1 MKEFAIIMIGT
12 LVLFLFVRNED
23 KKRQIEK
30 LEDRIIKAAGLNASC
45 IENLENYPPSLDPQK
60 WHNPLK
66 VIMRD
71 LDRHYFKKTIRAQ
84 IIEDAFKIIGQWRGT
99 SHNQR

>member
-1 MKEFAIIMIGT
+1 MKEFAGIIIGSF
-12 LVLFLFVRNED
+12 VLILFFRNED
-23 KKRQIEK
+23 KKRKIVE

-71 LDRHYFKKTIRAQ
+71 LDRHCFKKTIRAQ
-84 IIEDAFKIIGQWRGT
+84 ILEDAFKIIGQWRR
-99 SHNQR
+99 NN